1 MRQLPTIFKNA
12 LQATILL
19 AFMVP
24 FLRAQTDPNFVDLG
38 IRFITPPPSEV
49 KINEVFGVLA
59 EVYLDANSS
68 TVPAGETITANV
80 HLVDPGGIIID
91 THPQTWDGF
100 TAPEPIRNYPNQL
113 LLQVPWSQA
122 NKWYDDVYLN
132 DRNASAKWKI
142 VLNLTASSVESD
154 TSDNNVTHEFDL
166 FLPDLSLSIDGVTA
180 TDPLTGSQTDNFVP
194 NTNYTVKGTLSNVG
208 QVMTQ
213 PSVKTSIVAQLRR
226 LNEVADGQYALG
238 NVIDEQAIVFPTPAR
253 LQSKN

>member
-1 MRQLPTIFKNA
+1 MIQLHGSFEQRSTSYY
-12 LQATILL
+12 LCL
-19 AFMVP
+19 P
-24 FLRAQTDPNFVDLG
+24 FGCRLVCEAQTDPNFVDLG

-80 HLVDPGGIIID
+80 HLVDPGGIIIH

-100 TAPEPIRNYPNQL
+100 TAPEPIETTRNQL

-154 TSDNNVTHEFDL
+154 TSDNSVTHEFDL
-166 FLPDLSLSIDGVTA
+166 FLPDLSLSIDGVTCYRPI
-180 TDPLTGSQTDNFVP
+180 DW
-194 NTNYTVKGTLSNVG
+194 
-208 QVMTQ
+208 
-213 PSVKTSIVAQLRR
+213 
-226 LNEVADGQYALG
+226 VADGQLCTKYKLYGYG
-238 NVIDEQAIVFPTPAR
+238 NP
-253 LQSKN
+253 